1 MNRGDFQENKVLF
14 NEIAKQFAWKPYSA
28 LEPLCNIRASSSR
41 TAMYIVQM
49 LSLWKRYYQ
58 YCYGSAGII
67 VGFSAL
73 NGI

>member
-1 MNRGDFQENKVLF
+1 MNWGDFQENKVLF
-14 NEIAKQFAWKPYSA
+14 NEIAKHFA
-28 LEPLCNIRASSSR
+28 LEIFSAWVAYSSIRASCSR
-41 TAMYIVQM
+41 SATYIVQM

-58 YCYGSAGII
+58 HCYGIAGII